1 MAYDK
6 DALLAKQGIVNQA
19 LLDALKEDDFF
30 KNLFQKLQDPNY
42 LAKLMYIVRKK

>member
-30 KNLFQKLQDPNY
+30 KKPFPKTTVNY